1 MSDEGVIVRK
11 TLVAVLLVFVCMAWS
26 TVGQTYGKDFPAGPI
41 EVVIPMTAGSTMDL
55 LARLIAN
62 TAPKYLGQ
70 PLVVVNKPGAGG
82 SVAAAYL
89 ISSKPDG
96 YKLMVTTNFFFAST
110 TKTQKVPFDPY
121 DLTPIAN
128 FIEYRN
134 GFVVKGDSP
143 WKTFSD
149 VVDFARKNPG
159 KLRWAHTGR
168 GISQHM
174 YGLIIFRKAN
184 VETIDIPYKGT
195 PEALSALLG
204 GHVEGSVM
212 VYGPVAEQVRSG
224 AVRYLLAVSERRY
237 SNMPNVPTVVEAGY
251 PEAATLPTYVGL
263 YAHKDTPEAIRKAL
277 TDAMRKTYQDP
288 EFQKG
293 LEALGE
299 QPRFEEPDS
308 MKKAIKSAEVV
319 ALPILKEFGLYV
331 GGK

>member
-1 MSDEGVIVRK
+1 MRRTV
-11 TLVAVLLVFVCMAWS
+11 VAVTLLFVCLALCTANLS
-26 TVGQTYGKDFPAGPI
+26 YGKDFPTGPVEI
-41 EVVIPMTAGSTMDL
+41 VITMTPGSTMDL
-55 LARLIAN
+55 LGRLIAN

-70 PLVVVNKPGAGG
+70 PVVVVNKPGAGG
-82 SVAAAYL
+82 SVAAAYV

-96 YKLMVTTNFFFAST
+96 HKLIVTTNFFFAST

-134 GFVVKGDSP
+134 GFVVKGDST
-143 WKTFSD
+143 WKTFGD
-149 VVDFARKNPG
+149 VVDYARKNPG

-168 GISQHM
+168 GISQHL
-174 YGLIIFRKAN
+174 YGLMLFRKAN

-212 VYGPVAEQVRSG
+212 VYGPVAEQVKSG
-224 AVRYLLAVSERRY
+224 AVRYLVAVSDQRF
-237 SNMPNVPTVVEAGY
+237 SNMPNVPTVVELGY
-251 PEAATLPTYVGL
+251 PEVAKLPTFVGL
-263 YAHKDTPEAIRKAL
+263 YTHKDTPEASRKAL

-288 EFQKG
+288 EFHKG

-299 QPRFEEPDS
+299 QPRFGEPES
-308 MKKAIKSAEVV
+308 MKKAIKDGEIV
-319 ALPILKEFGLYV
+319 ALPILKELGLYV

>member
-1 MSDEGVIVRK
+1 VRK
-11 TLVAVLLVFVCMAWS
+11 ASVVVLLVFVCSVWC
-26 TVGQTYGKDFPAGPI
+26 TVSLSYGKEFPTRPI
-41 EVVIPMTAGSTMDL
+41 EVLIPVTAGSTMDL

-82 SVAAAYL
+82 SVAAANL
-89 ISSKPDG
+89 INSEPDG

-110 TKTQKVPFDPY
+110 TKTQKVPFNPY
-121 DLTPIAN
+121 LLVPIAN

-143 WKTFSD
+143 WKAFSD

-159 KLRWAHTGR
+159 RLRWAHTGR
-168 GISQHM
+168 GISQHL
-174 YGLIIFRKAN
+174 YGLMIFRKAN

-212 VYGPVAEQVRSG
+212 VYGPVADHVKSG
-224 AVRYLLAVSERRY
+224 AVRYLLTVGESRY
-237 SNMPNVPTVVEAGY
+237 SNLPNVPCAVELGY
-251 PEAATLPTYVGL
+251 PEVAKLPTYVGL
-263 YAHKDTPEAIRKAL
+263 YIHKDTPEPIKKTF
-277 TDAMRKTYQDP
+277 TDAMRKTYEDR
-288 EFQKG
+288 EFQRG

-299 QPRFEEPDS
+299 QPRFGEPDFLT
-308 MKKAIKSAEVV
+308 KAIKSSEGA
-319 ALPILKEFGLYV
+319 ALPILKELGLYV
-331 GGK
+331 EGK